1 MEIYKNILK
10 KNDLCFDIGA
20 NIGNKTETF
29 IKYSDKII
37 CIEPQSNCA
46 LIIKNKFINNPNVVI
61 VNKGCGPN
69 IGKSILFIS
78 NQYNTLSTMSEK
90 FIETTKKERFN
101 GVSWD
106 SSIEVDVTT
115 LDALIDEYGLP
126 NFCKIDIEGYEPEV
140 LKGLS
145 QAIPYISVEFT
156 PELKEKSFECIDIL
170 LNIDKCYT
178 FNYSEGESEVFTFD
192 TWLSGNEMKDFLSKN
207 NDFKISFG
215 DLYAKK

>member
-10 KNDLCFDIGA
+10 KDALCFDIGA
-20 NIGNKTETF
+20 NIGNKSETF
-29 IKYSDKII
+29 LAYSKKVI
-37 CIEPQSNCA
+37 CVEPQLNCA
-46 LIIKNKFINNPNVVI
+46 LKIKNRFVNNDNVIV

-69 IGKSILFIS
+69 IGKSMLFVS
-78 NQYNTLSTMSEK
+78 NRYNTLSTMSEK

-126 NFCKIDIEGYEPEV
+126 HFCKIDIEGYESEV
-140 LKGLS
+140 LKGLT
-145 QAIPYISVEFT
+145 QTIPYISVEFT
-156 PELKEKSFECIDIL
+156 PELKEKTFECIDIL
-170 LNIDKCYT
+170 IKIDKDYL
-178 FNYSEGESEVFTFD
+178 FNYSEGESEIFTFD
-192 TWLSGNEMKDFLSKN
+192 TWLKPDEMKEFLSKN

>member
-10 KNDLCFDIGA
+10 KDGLCFDIGA
-20 NIGNKTETF
+20 NVGNKAETF
-29 IKYSDKII
+29 LSYSDKVI
-37 CIEPQSNCA
+37 CVEPQPNCA
-46 LIIKNKFINNPNVVI
+46 SKITNRFANNPNVVV
-61 VNKGCGPN
+61 VNKGCGPM
-69 IGKSILFIS
+69 IGKSVLFIS

-115 LDALIDEYGLP
+115 LDTLIAEHGLP
-126 NFCKIDIEGYEPEV
+126 HFCKIDIEGYEPEV

-145 QAIPYISVEFT
+145 QAIPYVSVEFT
-156 PELKEKSFECIDIL
+156 PELKEKTFECIDIL
-170 LNIDKCYT
+170 LKIDGNYV

-192 TWLSGNEMKDFLSKN
+192 NWLTADEMKDFLYKN
-207 NDFKISFG
+207 NDFRVSFG